1 MSTILV
7 IEDEPQVQANI
18 CEILELADYTT
29 LAAADGMSGVELAKQ
44 QAPDLIICDVMMPRL
59 DGYGVITELRQHPE
73 TANTPF
79 IFLTAR
85 SEQDALRQGMQLGA
99 DDYLRKPFSPEDL
112 LEAVSVRL
120 NKHLGLVD
128 RFNQQLEQAKEAAQ
142 FLQHYDRDTGL
153 PNYQLLEK
161 HFDLAKIYAQQQ
173 TVSLAV
179 LVVELDQ
186 LEHISATLGHRMRK
200 LLLESFAQRL
210 MAFSAALPSLE
221 VIAYLGGR
229 QFAML
234 SRPAMG
240 QAQIAELAGSLLQE
254 LRKPFLV
261 AGQEIF
267 VKPTIGISLYPE
279 NGEVLDRLLGCAEGA
294 IYKGN
299 KYKGDKPL
307 DVGFYFYTPQH
318 HVRALERLTL
328 ESKLHHALE
337 NDELQVF
344 YQPQVEL
351 ASQRLI
357 AAEALIRWYL
367 PERGYISPI
376 ELISIAE
383 ETGLIIPIGE
393 WVLETACRQA
403 CYWQQ
408 ALAKSLT
415 ISVNL
420 SARQFHQP
428 DLTGQV
434 ESVLQRTGLAPQG
447 LVLEVTESSILEDT
461 QKALSTLE
469 DLKALGI
476 EVAIDD
482 FGTGYSSLSCLK
494 QFPFDV
500 LKIDQSFIRNIHQ
513 NPGNIPITRI
523 IIQLAKELNLDLIA
537 EGIETEQELNFLLSH
552 GCQMGQGYLF
562 GRPVSAL
569 EFNQFFLPVK

>member
-1 MSTILV
+1 MTTILV

-29 LAAADGMSGVELAKQ
+29 LAATDGISGIELARQ
-44 QAPDLIICDVMMPRL
+44 QIPDLIICDVMMPCL
-59 DGYGVITELRQHPE
+59 DGYGVIAELRQYPE

-85 SEQDALRQGMQLGA
+85 SEQEALRQAMQLGA

-112 LEAVSVRL
+112 LETVAVRL
-120 NKHLGLVD
+120 KKHLGLVSQ
-128 RFNQQLEQAKEAAQ
+128 FTQQLEQAREAAQ
-142 FLQHYDRDTGL
+142 FLRHYDRDTGL

-173 TVSLAV
+173 NVPLAV
-179 LVVELDQ
+179 LVVELEQ

-210 MAFSAALPSLE
+210 LAFAAASPSLD

-229 QFAML
+229 QFALL
-234 SRPAMG
+234 SRPATG
-240 QAQIAELAGSLLQE
+240 QSQASELAKSLLQA
-254 LRKPFLV
+254 LQVPFVV

-279 NGEVLDRLLGCAEGA
+279 NGEALDRLLGCAEGA
-294 IYKGN
+294 VYKGS
-299 KYKGDKPL
+299 KPL
-307 DVGFYFYTPQH
+307 DLGFYFYTPQQ

-351 ASQRLI
+351 ASQHLI
-357 AAEALIRWYL
+357 AAEALIRWRL
-367 PERGYISPI
+367 PGQGYISPVD
-376 ELISIAE
+376 LISIAE
-383 ETGLIIPIGE
+383 QTGLIIPIGE

-403 CYWQQ
+403 CHWQQ
-408 ALAKSLT
+408 ELAKSLK

-428 DLTGQV
+428 DLAGQV
-434 ESVLQRTGLAPQG
+434 EQVLQRTGLAPQW

-461 QKALSTLE
+461 QKALATLE
-469 DLKALGI
+469 DLRALGI

-500 LKIDQSFIRNIHQ
+500 LKIDQSFVRNIHQ
-513 NPGNIPITRI
+513 TPDNIPITRI

-537 EGIETEQELNFLLSH
+537 EGIETEQELKFLLSH
-552 GCQMGQGYLF
+552 GCRMGQGYLF

-569 EFNQFFLPVK
+569 EFNQFFGPANQN